1 MNRSGNN
8 GIISEAKGEQKETL
22 WACIYKQGQQF
33 QRENRERERESKNDV
48 ICFPVITFMRPRLRG

>member
-33 QRENRERERESKNDV
+33 QRENRERERERERERVKM
-48 ICFPVITFMRPRLRG
+48 T